1 MKKLVIALP
10 VLIVIAAGLWWFSRE
25 KPVTVHLEAAERGT
39 VEAIVANTRTGTIK
53 ACQRS
58 RLSMPIGG
66 VVDQLLVNEGDHVE
80 PGQILLTL
88 WNKDRTAHHARAKAA
103 AQSAAH
109 AHEQSCLSAD
119 QAGREYKRIKALY
132 ERKLTSQESLEAA
145 ETLSSTSRLA
155 CEATKDQADMAKAE
169 LVLSEAQL
177 EQTILRAPFAGVVGE
192 INGEIGEYIT
202 PSPPGVA
209 TPPAV
214 DLIDSSCLYATAPID
229 EIDAASLQ
237 AGQTARITLDAFGDR
252 VFTGKL
258 TRIAPYVLE
267 IEKQA
272 RTVDVDVHFDA
283 LPEDAALLVGYSADV
298 EVILESHDNALR
310 IPSVAVF
317 EGRYVLLAV
326 GDRLEK
332 REISTGLA
340 NWHVTEVLQGLQEGD
355 RVVTS
360 LGQQGVEDGALIEAV
375 EDTP

>member
-1 MKKLVIALP
+1 MKKTLIALS
-10 VLIVIAAGLWWFSRE
+10 LAAVAAVALWWFSRD
-25 KPVTVHLEAAERGT
+25 KPVTVHVQTAERGT

-66 VVDQLLVNEGDHVE
+66 VVDQLLVNEGDRVE
-80 PGQILLTL
+80 AGQVLLTL
-88 WNKDRTAHHARAKAA
+88 WNKDRTAHHERAKAA

-109 AHEQSCLSAD
+109 AHQQSCLSAD
-119 QAGREYKRIKALY
+119 QASREYKRIKALH

-145 ETLSSTSRLA
+145 ETLMQTSRLA

-169 LVLSEAQL
+169 LVLSESQL
-177 EQTILRAPFAGVVGE
+177 EQTILRAPFAGVIGE

-214 DLIDSSCLYATAPID
+214 DLIDSSCLYVTAPID
-229 EIDAASLQ
+229 EIDAARLQ
-237 AGQTARITLDAFGDR
+237 QGQPARITLDAFGDR

-298 EVILESHDNALR
+298 EVILESRDGVLR

-317 EGRYVLLAV
+317 DSNHVLRV
-326 GDRLEK
+326 NNDRLQK
-332 REISTGLA
+332 HTVRTGLA
-340 NWHVTEVLQGLQEGD
+340 NWHYTEVLEGLAEGD